1 MGTQSVGKST
11 KKVSFFNILKERA
24 FVTSCFCSALKNVEK
39 FCFARRNETFFK
51 DSKQCVSPLKGSCPY

>member
-39 FCFARRNETFFK
+39 FCFARRNETFLRITN
-51 DSKQCVSPLKGSCPY
+51 SV